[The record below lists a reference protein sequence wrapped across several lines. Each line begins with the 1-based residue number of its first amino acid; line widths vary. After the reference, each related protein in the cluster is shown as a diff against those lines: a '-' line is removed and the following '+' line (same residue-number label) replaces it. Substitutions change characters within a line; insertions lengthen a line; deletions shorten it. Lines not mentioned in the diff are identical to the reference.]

1 MWPNL
6 KPAAI
11 AQSSLKIRL
20 PTLCGWF
27 CCFLR
32 CAFSRGPLIHVGTCG
47 PEPRPT
53 QRTILVPLMVE
64 SHTRNSGRRT
74 ASWRKFARSVRH
86 GLAPAALLPLLVTSQ
101 VFAQSTDALNRV
113 GALRTIA
120 GVDPVLSQAIL
131 RSGALA
137 LDAATGPNR
146 LAVLNDFSVLVTSSK
161 NVRSAN
167 DLAALLLQPEALKL
181 SLAHRIPY
189 PKAVLSNGQIL
200 WDPMRATVRMDL
212 FATRNSSIGVATADS
227 GSAPAQVRTAL
238 DLVVDL
244 AVGSADKQ
252 SVEKFIKDSL
262 PSIPSNSTLDVDA
275 LRNSIAAAVIGEGS
289 GQVALT
295 VKQLGEV
302 RQIVAKYV
310 GREVDAA
317 NQRFPKDKKSS
328 GDVEFPGPSAT
339 VQHMRDLSSLLAL
352 TASLTKDKGIAA
364 AARDVARFTEGASQI
379 VNAASLIV
387 ASTNPMMA
395 VGALMNL
402 NAGFG
407 SLAGSGGNDSAALA
421 DIQSSI
427 NSLID
432 LNKRQFQ
439 QLNARLDVLDYKMDV
454 VLDELST
461 INQKLDLLLKGQ
473 DKLQRDVEKL
483 GESIDEALSRL
494 DRSQTEIIEAILDTQ
509 ERPCSAHKRY
519 GTILKPGDAIIADCY
534 SAFIRRLDLADK
546 SAAQVP
552 LSATDR
558 PGRQL
563 RKELFANSEGDLSTK
578 GLSRYLTVYA
588 NAIERLPQAGVAQR
602 VDLIPNPQ
610 EVLSAAEGYLSF
622 ANDYPDGF
630 WFTDK
635 RADLRKFIASMERIE
650 IARQRM
656 LGSTY
661 AQTKNIQVRVAYNY
675 ATALEQFEEVIKRIV
690 RDSDLDDLLH
700 GIEMDGHS
708 QSTPQAIGP
717 CNDQVASRTNIE
729 GRTDIGTVTIPSE
742 YWKIQKAATVSALT
756 IPSVYTVTPS
766 LMEWSRLIGQDGKI
780 ISALAGGG
788 AAAAPLR
795 VCLSGI
801 GPRDMSSPGSPGREF
816 WLFYSFMGQFTGT
829 SSWKM
834 NYVGEITPN
843 PGFGGR
849 LLAFVDGVPAIKT
862 DFLASI
868 VRHLTEPA
876 EVAKHRAIAA
886 KSARLY
892 PITRS
897 SILAGYLLDRSKLT
911 KQVALELEQSLDEL
925 DDALAIL
932 KAYLTYSAPVDFAT
946 SAELRTLLN
955 SSGSGQLGNSKAAK
969 SWAECASF
977 ITKPLLVRGKEVVWD
992 LRKCSV
998 GWNGSSVMNLRRMF
1012 ALNADSMWSSMK
1024 SLRQSEDDSMIHL
1037 AVTKARILSLI
1048 AEQDKRW
1055 GPLVN

>member
-1 MWPNL
+1 MWLNL

-11 AQSSLKIRL
+11 AQSLLKIRL
-20 PTLCGWF
+20 PNLCGWF
-27 CCFLR
+27 FCILR
-32 CAFSRGPLIHVGTCG
+32 CALSRGPLIHVGACG
-47 PEPRPT
+47 PEPRHT
-53 QRTILVPLMVE
+53 QRTILVTLMVE
-64 SHTRNSGRRT
+64 SQTRNSGGRT
-74 ASWRKFARSVRH
+74 ASWWTFARSVLH
-86 GLAPAALLPLLVTSQ
+86 GLVPAALLQLLVISQ

-161 NVRSAN
+161 NVRSSN
-167 DLAALLLQPEALKL
+167 DLATLLLQPEALKL

-200 WDPMRATVRMDL
+200 WDSMRATVRMDL
-212 FATRNSSIGVATADS
+212 FATRNSSTGAATADS
-227 GSAPAQVRTAL
+227 GNAPAQVRTAL
-238 DLVVDL
+238 ELMVDL

-252 SVEKFIKDSL
+252 SIEKFIEDSL
-262 PSIPSNSTLDVDA
+262 PSIAANSTLDVDA
-275 LRNSIAAAVIGEGS
+275 LRNTIAAAVIGEGS

-302 RQIVAKYV
+302 RQVVAKYV

-317 NQRFPKDKKSS
+317 KQRFPKGMKSS

-407 SLAGSGGNDSAALA
+407 SLAGSGGDDSAALA

-439 QLNARLDVLDYKMDV
+439 QLNARLDVLDYKMDM
-454 VLDELST
+454 VLDELTT

-473 DKLQRDVEKL
+473 AKLQRDVDKL
-483 GESIDEALSRL
+483 GDSIDEALSRL

-563 RKELFANSEGDLSTK
+563 RKELFANSEGDLTTK

-588 NAIERLPQAGVAQR
+588 NAIERLPKAGVTQR

-656 LGSTY
+656 LGSTR
-661 AQTKNIQVRVAYNY
+661 AQTENIQVRVAYNY

-690 RDSDLDDLLH
+690 RDSDLNDLLH
-700 GIEMDGHS
+700 GIEMDRLS
-708 QSTPQAIGP
+708 QSAPQAIAP

-742 YWKIQKAATVSALT
+742 YWKIQKAAPASSLK

-766 LMEWSRLIGQDGKI
+766 LMEWSRLIDQDGKTI
-780 ISALAGGG
+780 LALPGGG

-801 GPRDMSSPGSPGREF
+801 GPRDMSTPGSPGREF

-862 DFLASI
+862 DFLDSI

-876 EVAKHRAIAA
+876 EVAKHRAIAV
-886 KSARLY
+886 KSARFY

-897 SILAGYLLDRSKLT
+897 SILAGYLLDRSKLN

-946 SAELRTLLN
+946 SAKLRTLLN
-955 SSGSGQLGNSKAAK
+955 GAGSGQLGNSKAAK

-992 LRKCSV
+992 LRKCSS
-998 GWNGSSVMNLRRMF
+998 GWNGRSVSDLRRMF

-1024 SLRQSEDDSMIHL
+1024 SLRQFEDDSMIHL

-1048 AEQDKRW
+1048 TEQDKRW
-1055 GPLVN
+1055 GALVN